1 MMKVIDFISSDQIIQ
16 FSFAHEGAHQIGPSN
31 TQL

>member
-1 MMKVIDFISSDQIIQ
+1 MMKVIDFISSDQICHL
-16 FSFAHEGAHQIGPSN
+16 SFAPEGAHQIGPSN